1 MEQFIDAVLL
11 RLDVTNHFSAQQLT
25 TVRESLRA
33 VGELYDIKPK
43 GNEVMEYD
51 ILRPEGYKAYL
62 VIKKA
67 EGLSNQSIEQYK
79 LILDLFL
86 LSMRKPLEKITATDI
101 QLYLHH
107 KQTEDKNQVTSVNNI
122 RRILRTFFNW
132 LYQTHWIPENPMFYV
147 KPIRGLKKVY
157 EPISPEQFEQIM
169 GKIDNQ
175 RDKALLAVIAG
186 SGIRKGK
193 PVRC

>member
-67 EGLSNQSIEQYK
+67 EGLSNRSIEQYK

-107 KQTEDKNQVTSVNNI
+107 KMTEDKNQVTSCNF
-122 RRILRTFFNW
+122 LSK
-132 LYQTHWIPENPMFYV
+132 L
-147 KPIRGLKKVY
+147 
-157 EPISPEQFEQIM
+157 
-169 GKIDNQ
+169 Q
-175 RDKALLAVIAG
+175 R
-186 SGIRKGK
+186 
-193 PVRC
+193 

>member
-1 MEQFIDAVLL
+1 MII
-11 RLDVTNHFSAQQLT
+11 VT
-25 TVRESLRA
+25 
-33 VGELYDIKPK
+33 
-43 GNEVMEYD
+43 
-51 ILRPEGYKAYL
+51 
-62 VIKKA
+62 
-67 EGLSNQSIEQYK
+67 
-79 LILDLFL
+79 
-86 LSMRKPLEKITATDI
+86 
-101 QLYLHH
+101 H
-107 KQTEDKNQVTSVNNI
+107 KYTNSFMFFHTEIAMCTSVNNI
-122 RRILRTFFNW
+122 RRILGTFFNW